1 LKNPFL
7 IGKQIYLRPLEP
19 SDAAIMQPWM
29 NDPEVSRNLG
39 SYRPASLKFEL
50 DFIERTAAS
59 TTDIALGIV
68 SSDDDRLLGTAGL
81 MQIDWKNRSAL
92 FGISIGER
100 ADRGKGHGT
109 EAARLI
115 VALAFERLNLNRVGL
130 VVYEF
135 NQAGIRSYERVGFR
149 REGVLRDY
157 VFVDGRYW
165 NAHTMAIL
173 RAEWKPA

>member
-1 LKNPFL
+1 
-7 IGKQIYLRPLEP
+7 
-19 SDAAIMQPWM
+19 
-29 NDPEVSRNLG
+29 
-39 SYRPASLKFEL
+39 
-50 DFIERTAAS
+50 
-59 TTDIALGIV
+59 
-68 SSDDDRLLGTAGL
+68 
-81 MQIDWKNRSAL
+81 
-92 FGISIGER
+92 
-100 ADRGKGHGT
+100 
-109 EAARLI
+109 
-115 VALAFERLNLNRVGL
+115 